1 MKNYQ
6 SGYVMVDCTGLDLND
21 LGTVK
26 GLYQKVI
33 DAINSA
39 KPIILCGI
47 VNDDQGF
54 SPISA
59 FGGIESTT
67 SVFLSFFPVTL
78 HIDSDDVV
86 TM

>member
-1 MKNYQ
+1 MKEYQ
-6 SGYVMVDCTGLDLND
+6 SGYVMVNCNGIDLND
-21 LGTVK
+21 LGEVP
-26 GLYQKVI
+26 GLYNKVK
-33 DAINSA
+33 DAIASG

-47 VNDDQGF
+47 VNDDQSF